1 MTTQTREFVAVAL
14 TKDEARVWSA
24 GHVKPGSV
32 PEKIEAPTHE
42 RRHHH
47 VREAQ
52 HHTGQ
57 GVDRDSAQYFESITA
72 SVAGAHQILVIGHGT
87 GKASA
92 MTDLVGY
99 WELKHPEV
107 ARCVVAMVD
116 SDLAALS
123 EGEVLAFVRE
133 WFEDFL

>member
-1 MTTQTREFVAVAL
+1 VAVAL
-14 TKDEARVWSA
+14 THDEARVWSA

-52 HHTGQ
+52 HNQ
-57 GVDRDSAQYFESITA
+57 GNDLDRDSVEFYESITNA
-72 SVAGAHQILVIGHGT
+72 VVGAHQILLIGHGT
-87 GKASA
+87 AKASA
-92 MTDLVGY
+92 MLNLEGY
-99 WELKHPEV
+99 WELKHPEL
-107 ARCVVAMVD
+107 ARHVVAMVD

-123 EGEVLAFVRE
+123 EPEVLKFVRE